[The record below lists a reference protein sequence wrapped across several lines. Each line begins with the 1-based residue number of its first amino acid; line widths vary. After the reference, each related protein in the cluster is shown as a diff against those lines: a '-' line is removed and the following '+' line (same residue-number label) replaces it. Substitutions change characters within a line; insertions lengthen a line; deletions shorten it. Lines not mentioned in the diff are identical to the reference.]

1 MKKMIR
7 VGIVD
12 NHELFTK
19 GLSLMLSEV
28 KNFEVLFTASNGKS
42 LVHWLKT
49 RVVHPDVILL
59 DLKMPELDGLDATKI
74 LKRNYPDIKVII
86 ISMFNSEPIILDVIK
101 SRADGFLDKE
111 ADPAE
116 LEQAINK
123 VYKDGKYFDERVS
136 QILAENIHIRDSIMT
151 KYRKQS
157 EFKDIE
163 LKVLELICKEKK
175 NTEIAK
181 SLNKSVPTVE
191 AIRKRIM
198 LKTGSSNVVGI
209 VKYAIRN
216 GLVELDYN

>member
-1 MKKMIR
+1 MIR

-19 GLSLMLSEV
+19 GLALLVSEV
-28 KNFEVLFTASNGKS
+28 KNFEVIFTASNGKE

-49 RVVHPDVILL
+49 RVVHPDVILM
-59 DLKMPELDGLDATKI
+59 DLKMPEIDGLDATKI
-74 LKRNYPDIKVII
+74 IKRNYPDIKVII
-86 ISMFNSEPIILDVIK
+86 ISMFKAEPVILDVIK

-111 ADPAE
+111 SDPDE
-116 LEQAINK
+116 LENAINK
-123 VYKDGKYFDERVS
+123 VMKDGKYFDERVS

-151 KYRKQS
+151 RYRKQS

-163 LKVLELICKEKK
+163 LKVLELICKERK
-175 NTEIAK
+175 NIEIADM
-181 SLNKSVPTVE
+181 LNKSVPTIE

-198 LKTGSSNVVGI
+198 LKTGASNVVGI